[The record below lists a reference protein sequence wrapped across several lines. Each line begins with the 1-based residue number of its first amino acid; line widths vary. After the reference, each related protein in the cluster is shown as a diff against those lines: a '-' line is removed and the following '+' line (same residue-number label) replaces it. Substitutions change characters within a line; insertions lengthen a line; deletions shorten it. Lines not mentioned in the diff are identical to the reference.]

1 MELHDFRKALERLS
15 DKDFTK
21 AGPPHMKALNAVL
34 DAPIT
39 EEERDALWEDHLVAP
54 DDGTV
59 RLRLTHAPANPFTL
73 TVNGRKIMTARIGQ
87 EVEIDSRHMPALAA
101 IPDLDFKFI

>member
-1 MELHDFRKALERLS
+1 MELRDFRKALDQLS

-21 AGPPHMKALNAVL
+21 AGPPRMKALNNVL

-59 RLRLTHAPANPFTL
+59 RLRLTDAPTNPFTL
-73 TVNGRKIMTARIGQ
+73 TVNGKKVMKARIGQ
-87 EVEIDSRHMPALAA
+87 VVEIDSTHMPALAA